1 MLSLIQPI
9 NIPKSIF
16 NNHFMSPVIHNYII
30 KNGSNFIEESTTI
43 GKSTTSGDLN
53 GNDSITIY
61 TINKESN
68 IDAAVRIYTEVSN
81 IAKLYAEVP
90 RASKMCCYIYLTD
103 FPKKLDTEKDN
114 ITSSECNTA
123 TTTFYMQQD
132 YIEVAIWRRE
142 EWQKVFYHELVH
154 AFGIDQIL
162 VPDSDSERRLK
173 SIFPHYNGT
182 VQEAYTEVLATLL
195 SNISHSGGSLT
206 SLKDENLFLSAQV
219 NKIIYFMES
228 TPEER
233 VELGINSNRNNINDK
248 TGIEKIKKFFE
259 HPNRYLDQS
268 TNTGSYYFLKSMYLW
283 YGIYKDN
290 KLLDLKNIL
299 DKKYCN
305 RIFYQVVLDALEKG
319 EYLQWLESIYFKP
332 NDTSIRLTYKSE

>member
-16 NNHFMSPVIHNYII
+16 NNHFMSPLIHNYII
-30 KNGSNFIEESTTI
+30 ENDSKFIKEFTTI
-43 GKSTTSGDLN
+43 

-61 TINKESN
+61 TIKKENN
-68 IDAAVRIYTEVSN
+68 IDAAVRIYSEVSN
-81 IAKLYAEVP
+81 IANVLAKNILGEP
-90 RASKMCCYIYLTD
+90 RANKMCCYIYLTD
-103 FPKKLDTEKDN
+103 FPKQLDIQKDN

-162 VPDSDSERRLK
+162 QTDYSCDQKLK

-182 VQEAYTEVLATLL
+182 IQEAYTEVLATLM
-195 SNISHSGGSLT
+195 SNISSDNGSFT

-228 TPEER
+228 TPDER
-233 VELGINSNRNNINDK
+233 VELGRNSNKNNVHDK
-248 TGIEKIKKFFE
+248 TGIEKIKQFFTN
-259 HPNRYLDQS
+259 PNNYLDQS

-283 YGIYKDN
+283 HGIYKDN
-290 KLLDLKNIL
+290 KLLDVKNIL

-305 RIFYQVVLDALEKG
+305 RTFYQVVLDAIEKG
-319 EYLQWLESIYFKP
+319 EYLKWLESIYFKP

>member
-9 NIPKSIF
+9 TIPKSIF
-16 NNHFMSPVIHNYII
+16 NNHFMSPLIYNYIVKNDSKFI
-30 KNGSNFIEESTTI
+30 KESTNI
-43 GKSTTSGDLN
+43 NS
-53 GNDSITIY
+53 DSITIY
-61 TINKESN
+61 TIKKENN
-68 IDAAVRIYTEVSN
+68 IAAAVRIYEEVSN
-81 IAKLYAEVP
+81 IAKLYTQEP

-103 FPKKLDTEKDN
+103 FPKHLDLEKDN

-132 YIEVAIWRRE
+132 YIEVVIWRRE

-154 AFGIDQIL
+154 AFSIDHIL
-162 VPDSDSERRLK
+162 IPESVSEQRLK

-195 SNISHSGGSLT
+195 SNISQSGGSLT

-233 VELGINSNRNNINDK
+233 VELEPTSNRNNVNNK
-248 TGIEKIKKFFE
+248 TGIEKIKKFFNN
-259 HPNRYLDQS
+259 PVRYLDQS

-319 EYLQWLESIYFKP
+319 EYLKWLESIYFKP

>member
-16 NNHFMSPVIHNYII
+16 NNHFMSPLIHNYII
-30 KNGSNFIEESTTI
+30 KNGSSFIEESTTI
-43 GKSTTSGDLN
+43 GKSTTNGDLN

-68 IDAAVRIYTEVSN
+68 MDAAFRIYTEISN

-162 VPDSDSERRLK
+162 VPDSISEEKLK

-182 VQEAYTEVLATLL
+182 IQEAYTEVLATLL
-195 SNISHSGGSLT
+195 SNISQSGGSLT

-233 VELGINSNRNNINDK
+233 VELGRNSNRNNINDK
-248 TGIEKIKKFFE
+248 TGIEKIKKFFIN
-259 HPNRYLDQS
+259 PVRYLDQS

-305 RIFYQVVLDALEKG
+305 GIFYQVVLDALEKG
-319 EYLQWLESIYFKP
+319 EYLKWLESIYFKP

>member
-1 MLSLIQPI
+1 MYTSLIQPI
-9 NIPKSIF
+9 TIPKSIL
-16 NNHFMSPVIHNYII
+16 NNRFMSPLIYNYIVVNDSKFI
-30 KNGSNFIEESTTI
+30 KESTNI
-43 GKSTTSGDLN
+43 S
-53 GNDSITIY
+53 NDSITIY
-61 TINKESN
+61 TIKKESN
-68 IDAAVRIYTEVSN
+68 IDAAVRIYAEVSN
-81 IAKLYAEVP
+81 IAKLYAEEP

-103 FPKKLDTEKDN
+103 YPKQLDTEKDN

-132 YIEVAIWRRE
+132 YIEVVIWRRE

-154 AFGIDQIL
+154 AFGIDHIL
-162 VPDSDSERRLK
+162 IPESVSEQRLK

-182 VQEAYTEVLATLL
+182 IQEAYTEVLATLL
-195 SNISHSGGSLT
+195 SNISQSGGSLT

-233 VELGINSNRNNINDK
+233 VELGKSSNKNNVNNK
-248 TGIEKIKKFFE
+248 RGIEKIKQFFN

-319 EYLQWLESIYFKP
+319 EYLKWLESIYFKP